1 MTRITK
7 VTRIT
12 FDFSENQLNPVTV
25 DKVTDRDPPFM
36 ALHQDNDVIWIPMD
50 FVHEFA
56 TALLE
61 WREESI
67 RDAVHQELK
76 NG

>member
-12 FDFSENQLNPVTV
+12 FDFSENQLNSVTV
-25 DKVTDRDPPFM
+25 DKITDRVAPTM
-36 ALHQDNDVIWIPMD
+36 VLIQGTSSIWIPMD